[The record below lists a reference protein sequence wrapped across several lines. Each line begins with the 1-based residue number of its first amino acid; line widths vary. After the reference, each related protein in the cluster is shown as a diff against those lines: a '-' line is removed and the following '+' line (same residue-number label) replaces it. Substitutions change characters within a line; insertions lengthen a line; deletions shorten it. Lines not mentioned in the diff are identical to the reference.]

1 MTNNSTEIIL
11 QIQDMASFISEDT
24 YSIKISEARK
34 LLIKLRDLGVKKEYV
49 YQQLLKKHNELPDC
63 LSRDFMAVI
72 LDYVVDWCSP
82 HNRIWNDEQ

>member
-11 QIQDMASFISEDT
+11 QIQNIASFISEDN
-24 YSIKISEARK
+24 YSIRINEARK

-49 YQQLLKKHNELPDC
+49 YQELFKKHNELPDC
-63 LSRDFMAVI
+63 FSRDFMADI
-72 LDYVVDWCSP
+72 LDYVSDWCSS